1 MNKKEIK
8 LYIESVREYL
18 INKYGSLKPEWE
30 CIIML
35 LKDYIIR
42 YIQVRESINVN
53 GIYDKNTSRKNPLL
67 TTEKDIIASILKLSQ
82 KLGISPWDLSKIKTE
97 VEDDTDDYIRNLTN
111 AE

>member
-18 INKYGSLKPEWE
+18 INRYGSLKPEWE

-42 YIQVRESINVN
+42 YIQVRESINDN
-53 GIYDKNTSRKNPLL
+53 GIYDTNTGRKNPLL

-82 KLGISPWDLSKIKTE
+82 KLGVSPWDLSKIKDDK
-97 VEDDTDDYIRNLTN
+97 EDDTEDYLNELTN
-111 AE
+111 GE

>member
-18 INKYGSLKPEWE
+18 INRYGSLKPEWE

-42 YIQVRESINVN
+42 YIQVRESINDN
-53 GIYDKNTSRKNPLL
+53 GIYDINTGRKNPLL

-82 KLGISPWDLSKIKTE
+82 KLGVSPWDLSKIKDE
-97 VEDDTDDYIRNLTN
+97 KEDDADSFIESLT
-111 AE
+111 EE